1 LVGDKYAEKEQ
12 LLKSARL
19 CMYSFDAKAEDFDW
33 SMFEKYNLRTQSQT
47 KIVLSVIDNL
57 ENDWLEYFRPKYASR
72 PSKISCV

>member
-1 LVGDKYAEKEQ
+1 MVGDKYAEKEQ

-19 CMYSFDAKAEDFDW
+19 YAKAEDFDW